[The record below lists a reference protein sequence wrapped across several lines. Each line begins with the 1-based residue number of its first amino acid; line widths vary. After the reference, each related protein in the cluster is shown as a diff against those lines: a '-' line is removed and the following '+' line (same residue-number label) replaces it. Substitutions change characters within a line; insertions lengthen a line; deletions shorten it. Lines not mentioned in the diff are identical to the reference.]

1 MLGIEHDLDLLW
13 LAQFPCC
20 QSSDIIV
27 VMSSQ
32 SVNSLPPRA
41 MPLSQCQDI
50 MFIACTKHPSL
61 TIATLAL

>member
-20 QSSDIIV
+20 QSSDIVV

-32 SVNSLPPRA
+32 SVNSLPPV
-41 MPLSQCQDI
+41 SQYQDI